1 MMRQL
6 LVPTLIKISM
16 LDSALMA
23 NGVRFQGKQYRYPLE
38 AKANMLLSI
47 STGKFLSGMKTNKY
61 GICSLVGIG
70 LSGLLLAM
78 MAPFG

>member
-1 MMRQL
+1 
-6 LVPTLIKISM
+6 
-16 LDSALMA
+16 MA
-23 NGVRFQGKQYRYPLE
+23 NGVRFQGKPYRYPLE

-47 STGKFLSGMKTNKY
+47 STGKFLSGTKTKKD
-61 GICSLVGIG
+61 GIYSLVGIG